1 MNRRTYRVVYIL
13 SSIPY
18 CSSLFKKYLVL
29 SLRTILGQNFNYNI
43 SNVYKVVS
51 DSPLNKKKKVGIRNR
66 NHVSLRANHSVW
78 WFLFNAFDNRSRD
91 LNIQLPAVNTVA
103 RRRYHKISDVY
114 ISSRKAI
121 IFACAL
127 DCHANYRY
135 GWTFLQHYKLLRK
148 QLPAGEQAWTQELY
162 SRRQIS
168 MPEISWY
175 PWHAKRDK
183 ILTTISHE
191 FVIRLVKNWWSGRVS
206 EEKYIMEVHDCLLLA
221 DQSSS
226 RWAHYIEIHRTKITI
241 RQVISIVQLQVICK
255 RPREAEPCFN
265 WCGFYDKRE
274 NSYYYWRSRFELKLQ
289 E

>member
-1 MNRRTYRVVYIL
+1 MQITDTAEHF
-13 SSIPY
+13 
-18 CSSLFKKYLVL
+18 CS
-29 SLRTILGQNFNYNI
+29 TISCWGNSCQ
-43 SNVYKVVS
+43 
-51 DSPLNKKKKVGIRNR
+51 
-66 NHVSLRANHSVW
+66 RANKRGRGNCIVGGK
-78 WFLFNAFDNRSRD
+78 FLC
-91 LNIQLPAVNTVA
+91 
-103 RRRYHKISDVY
+103 
-114 ISSRKAI
+114 RK
-121 IFACAL
+121 FP
-127 DCHANYRY
+127 D
-135 GWTFLQHYKLLRK
+135 
-148 QLPAGEQAWTQELY
+148 
-162 SRRQIS
+162 
-168 MPEISWY
+168 

-221 DQSSS
+221 DQSSG